1 MGYADRL
8 KENLLLSDQVLSE
21 MKVCTQSFEAF
32 SELLKRYIQLRFVID
47 DTDYWTD
54 NIKDLSAFSMKHQ
67 QEVIGDDDSAI
78 KDTSLN
84 CAGATSADTKQILL
98 LMKLRRDL
106 NVELSPA
113 FMGTAESVTDIA
125 QRLFSQLS

>member
-8 KENLLLSDQVLSE
+8 KQNLLLSDQVLSE
-21 MKVCTQSFEAF
+21 MKACTDSFESF
-32 SELLKRYIQLRFVID
+32 SALLKRYIQLRFVID
-47 DTDYWTD
+47 DTDFWTD
-54 NIKDLSAFSMKHQ
+54 DIKELSAFSMKHQ
-67 QEVIGDDDSAI
+67 QEVIGDDSSAL

-84 CAGATSADTKQILL
+84 CAGATSSDTKQILL

-106 NVELSPA
+106 GVELSPA
-113 FMGTAESVTDIA
+113 YMGTAKSVNDIA